1 MNEEPCWNWVCQSD
15 MWIVTKYK
23 LSNFGKEIYILD
35 LLFRDA
41 KRHVDIFFVQY
52 QN

>member
-1 MNEEPCWNWVCQSD
+1 MELGMSIRYAD
-15 MWIVTKYK
+15 TYWIVTKYK